1 MNGEKVMGMIKDE
14 FVMMFDKMP
23 TATAQ
28 QKGINHRTGTV
39 YTKTKVQDVKD
50 MFLERLK
57 EHAPEH
63 PIEGAVAITI
73 HFQFDIKDK
82 KKWNTWK
89 TTRPDTDNMEKLL
102 LDCMTK
108 AGFWLDDS
116 QVVSKWTLKQ
126 YSSSGSAAIVINYRE
141 ECD

>member
-1 MNGEKVMGMIKDE
+1 MTKDE
-14 FVMMFDKMP
+14 FIMMFDKMP

-28 QKGINHRTGTV
+28 QKGINHKTGTV
-39 YTKTKVQDVKD
+39 YTKKKVQAVKD
-50 MFLERLK
+50 MFMRELVK
-57 EHAPEH
+57 HAPEK

-82 KKWNTWK
+82 KKRGKWK

-116 QVVSKWTLKQ
+116 QVVSKWSLKQ
-126 YSSSGSAAIVINYRE
+126 YSLSDKAAIVINYRE
-141 ECD
+141 VFDE

>member
-1 MNGEKVMGMIKDE
+1 MIKDE

-28 QKGINHRTGTV
+28 QKGINHKTGTV
-39 YTKTKVQDVKD
+39 FTKKKVQAVKD
-50 MFLERLK
+50 MFMNELVK
-57 EHAPEH
+57 HAPDH
-63 PIEGAVAITI
+63 PIEGPVAITI

-82 KKWNTWK
+82 KKRGKWK

-116 QVVSKWTLKQ
+116 QVVSKWSLKQ
-126 YSSSGSAAIVINYRE
+126 YSELRSAAIVINYRE